1 MNNESVKKQYFM
13 NLETERLLL
22 RNIRASDKDFL
33 IDLWTDA
40 DVTRYMGGPRDR
52 EQMRKDV
59 AENLDD
65 PFIEEYD
72 LWPVIEKE
80 TDQPVGHC
88 GLLMKEVEGKPE
100 VEVVYV
106 IDKRHWGKGYATEI
120 SKGLIDYAFDTKK
133 LHRLIALIKPGN
145 AGSGSVAKKAGMHLE
160 KEVVR
165 QSDIRMLLYV
175 IER

>member
-1 MNNESVKKQYFM
+1 MNDNLGNKQHVV

-22 RNIRASDKDFL
+22 RNIQASDKSF
-33 IDLWTDA
+33 IVDLWTDA
-40 DVTRYMGGPRDR
+40 DVTRYLGGPRDR
-52 EQMRKDV
+52 AQMLEDI

-80 TDQPVGHC
+80 TNQPVGHC
-88 GLLMKEVEGKPE
+88 GLLMKEVEGKTE
-100 VEVVYV
+100 IEVVYV
-106 IDKRHWGKGYATEI
+106 IDRSHWGKGYATEI
-120 SKGLIDYAFDTKK
+120 SKKLIEYAFGTKN
-133 LHRLIALIKPGN
+133 LHRIIALIKPGN
-145 AGSGSVAKKAGMHLE
+145 KGSESVAAKAGMHLE

-165 QSDIRMLLYV
+165 QNDIKMFLYV